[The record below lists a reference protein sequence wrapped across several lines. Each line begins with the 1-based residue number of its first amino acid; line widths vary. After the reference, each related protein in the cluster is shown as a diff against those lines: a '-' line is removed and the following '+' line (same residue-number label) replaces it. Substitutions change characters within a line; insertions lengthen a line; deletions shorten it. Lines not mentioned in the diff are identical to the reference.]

1 MTKYKTKQMQ
11 KRKCHRKGCKNMV
24 MIDVSRDVS
33 FLNAVIVNFCD
44 KHWIQYRKERE
55 LLDSLVPK
63 YNQMKIMNNGKPRV
77 FSSGNDLSN
86 YLYIYDKAEHDK
98 ILRGIK

>member
-24 MIDVSRDVS
+24 MVDVSRDVS

-44 KHWIQYRKERE
+44 KHWAEYRKQRD
-55 LLDSLVPK
+55 LFDSLVSK
-63 YNQMKIMNNGKPRV
+63 YNKMKIMNKYGKPIV
-77 FSSGNDLSN
+77 FTSGTQLSN
-86 YLYIYDKAEHDK
+86 YLIINDKAEYNK
-98 ILRGIK
+98 IIGGA

>member
-1 MTKYKTKQMQ
+1 MYKMKEHIQ

-44 KHWIQYRKERE
+44 KHWIEFRKERE
-55 LLDSLVPK
+55 LLDSLLPK
-63 YNQMKIMNNGKPRV
+63 YNQMKIMNKYGKPIV
-77 FSSGNDLSN
+77 FTSGTQLSN
-86 YLYIYDKAEHDK
+86 YLYINNKAEHDK
-98 ILRGIK
+98 ILRGVK